1 MTGLLGAMTS
11 EEISSMPREGW
22 ANVNDPPEIREWL
35 FTLPDDEFYE
45 VERLRQQAD
54 HSGQMDSF
62 YQFLKTI
69 MP

>member
-1 MTGLLGAMTS
+1 MTGLLGAMTL

-35 FTLPDDEFYE
+35 FTLPDEQFFE

-54 HSGQMDSF
+54 QAGQMDAF
-62 YQFLKTI
+62 YQFLQRI